1 MMLMI
6 SYLRTINEE
15 YYVRIL
21 AKSRYVG
28 IDTTLQNTG
37 RLSSSSSYI
46 VSDRNG
52 LVRHEPV
59 DVDRVNQ

>member
-37 RLSSSSSYI
+37 RLSSSSSY